1 MIDKIIVWFG
11 SAQDALRELDAKA
24 KAEAIKY
31 SNRQVKKAAV
41 AGVIVGVAAT
51 LVVQAVL

>member
-1 MIDKIIVWFG
+1 MLDKIIAWLG
-11 SAQDALRELDAKA
+11 GAQDALRELDAKA

-31 SNRQVKKAAV
+31 SNRQVKKAAA

-51 LVVQAVL
+51 LAVQAVL

>member
-1 MIDKIIVWFG
+1 MFDKIIAWLG
-11 SAQDALRELDAKA
+11 GAQDALRELDAKA
-24 KAEAIKY
+24 QEEARKY

-51 LVVQAVL
+51 LAVQAVL